1 MAEPFRPAPARTGFG
16 QALRSKR
23 VSTMEAIEDLLAQCE
38 SLRQVTV
45 ESVDG
50 ICEAHGVD
58 LESRFPSDRKDL
70 YRRYLAYCLDDKI
83 LTEEE
88 NADLEHLRNL
98 LHLGPEEVI
107 PVHDE
112 MAREVYGKAI
122 QEVLADLEIDA
133 DEEAFLRR
141 LRGDL
146 KLSDTV
152 AADLLERGRRD
163 AHDVAM
169 REASTPDHDF
179 LVYRAPAG
187 EFTGRSD
194 VSFEAAVT
202 DALSKA
208 VIAVPLLHWFE
219 VSNISGYVGDGKPK
233 GWHVTVRGGIEPEK

>member
-1 MAEPFRPAPARTGFG
+1 MAEPFRPAPPRTGFG

-23 VSTMEAIEDLLAQCE
+23 ASLMEAIEDLLAGCE
-38 SLRQVTV
+38 SLRDVTV
-45 ESVDG
+45 QAVDG
-50 ICEAHGVD
+50 ICEAQGID
-58 LESRFPSDRKDL
+58 LETRFASDRKDL
-70 YRRYLAYCLDDKI
+70 YRRYLAHCLDDKI
-83 LTEEE
+83 LTEDE
-88 NADLEHLRNL
+88 NADLQHLLSL
-98 LHLGPEEVI
+98 LHLSMDAVV

-122 QEVLADLEIDA
+122 QEVLADLEVDA

-146 KLSDTV
+146 RLSDDV

-163 AHDVAM
+163 AHDVAL

-194 VSFEAAVT
+194 ESFEAAVT

-208 VIAVPLLHWFE
+208 VIAIPMLHWFE
-219 VSNISGYVGDGKPK
+219 VSNISGYVGDGKPR